1 MGRITRQPIG
11 QPRIKAKGGEAVWLN
26 SSLVFLFGNQKNG
39 GITKISITKGGRTIK
54 IATRTKVGI
63 LKNHISGSGYEDGK
77 IMITAHDFMRCKTK
91 EEEKKSREEYV
102 KNYGTYIS
110 ELLGVNV
117 SGLSDVEIYEEDV
130 EG

>member
-1 MGRITRQPIG
+1 MVSYTQN
-11 QPRIKAKGGEAVWLN
+11 EL
-26 SSLVFLFGNQKNG
+26 L
-39 GITKISITKGGRTIK
+39 SITDFTKQISK
-54 IATRTKVGI
+54 ILTDVKERSLEKVGI